1 MSFMIWI
8 IEELIAIQ
16 EFFYD
21 AYQEVKDSVWPFYLL
36 KYPLYGLYGSFYWL
50 QDAFYEFY
58 QWLLWAEE
66 KLEETF
72 SWSYIQSLIRSWL
85 YGIENALDWFGNWT
99 YWVRQQIDEWWQPI
113 LLYVLDYIDLAV
125 EGLDTII
132 VSWDSFWT
140 VTWPGLL
147 NNLEE
152 LQGNWSNFWS
162 VTFPTLVSFDWL
174 SIWWQSRL
182 YDIQALIDTA
192 LQEFSG
198 TLEGWQEIRDSV
210 FEFFNDPWA
219 WLEQRFAN
227 WFLGG
232 E

>member
-21 AYQEVKDSVWPFYLL
+21 AYQEVKDWVWPFYLL

-50 QDAFYEFY
+50 EDAFYDFY

-66 KLEETF
+66 RLQETF
-72 SWSYIQSLIRSWL
+72 SWSYIRDLIRSWL
-85 YGIENALDWFGNWT
+85 YGIEYALEWFNNWG
-99 YWVRQQIDEWWQPI
+99 YWIGQYINSWWAATLDSVQEMIDAASQNIDDLIVAWNDFWNEI
-113 LLYVLDYIDLAV
+113 LPGILAFLETLDNK
-125 EGLDTII
+125 
-132 VSWDSFWT
+132 WT
-140 VTWPGLL
+140 
-147 NNLEE
+147 
-152 LQGNWSNFWS
+152 QFWS

-174 SIWWQSRL
+174 NIWWQSRL
-182 YDIQALIDTA
+182 YDIQDLINTA
-192 LQEFSG
+192 LLELSG
-198 TLEGWQEIRDSV
+198 TLEGWQEIRDQV
-210 FEFFNDPWA
+210 LEFFNDPWA
-219 WLEQRFAN
+219 WLEERFTN

>member
-8 IEELIAIQ
+8 IEEIIAIQ

-21 AYQEVKDSVWPFYLL
+21 AYQEVKDWVWPFYLL

-50 QDAFYEFY
+50 EEGFYEFY

-66 KLEETF
+66 RLQETF
-72 SWSYIQSLIRSWL
+72 SWSYIRSLIRSWL
-85 YGIENALDWFGNWT
+85 YGIEEALDWFNNWG
-99 YWVRQQIDEWWQPI
+99 YWVGQ
-113 LLYVLDYIDLAV
+113 YVSSFFATVLDDILAYIDLAV

-132 VSWDSFWT
+132 VSWDNFWN

-147 NNLEE
+147 LSLLE
-152 LQGNWSNFWS
+152 LQANWTQFWS

-174 SIWWQSRL
+174 DTWWQSRL
-182 YDIQALIDTA
+182 YDIQDLINTA
-192 LQEFSG
+192 LLELSG
-198 TLEGWQEIRDSV
+198 TLEGWQEIRDQV
-210 FEFFNDPWA
+210 IEFFNDPWA
-219 WLEQRFAN
+219 WLEQRFTD